1 MVNDPASPNLAVG
14 CGTPDVVALQPG
26 QHSSVRIPPVREEA
40 QRRANKSACLACDA
54 ILVLLLV
61 SSGWPLSAHGQANRS
76 TIRLFRLS
84 GSFGSELPAK
94 ITTQIDFENPEFT
107 LTAASLDA
115 DNIGFVTRLRS
126 VLTVSNGDKRR
137 ITEIEWRIDIY
148 DEALRSRSQSVLQSD
163 KVNVYPGETA
173 RASAKFGA
181 AIPDRAIV
189 LLQLARVTFADGS
202 LWSPAAECSLAEDL
216 RTISCKSK

>member
-1 MVNDPASPNLAVG
+1 VL
-14 CGTPDVVALQPG
+14 
-26 QHSSVRIPPVREEA
+26 EEA
-40 QRRANKSACLACDA
+40 QRSANKLRPLACDT
-54 ILVLLLV
+54 IVVLLLF
-61 SSGWPLSAHGQANRS
+61 SSAWPLSAHAQASQS
-76 TIRLFRLS
+76 TIRLFRLN

-94 ITTQIDFENPEFT
+94 ITTQIDLENPGFT

-115 DNIGFVTRLRS
+115 DSIGFVTRLRS

-137 ITEIEWRIDIY
+137 ITEIEWRLDIY
-148 DEALRSRSQSVLQSD
+148 DEALRSLSQSVLQSD

-181 AIPDRAIV
+181 VIPDRAIV
-189 LLQLARVTFADGS
+189 LLQLSRVTFADGS
-202 LWSPAAECSLAEDL
+202 LWSPATECSLAEDL